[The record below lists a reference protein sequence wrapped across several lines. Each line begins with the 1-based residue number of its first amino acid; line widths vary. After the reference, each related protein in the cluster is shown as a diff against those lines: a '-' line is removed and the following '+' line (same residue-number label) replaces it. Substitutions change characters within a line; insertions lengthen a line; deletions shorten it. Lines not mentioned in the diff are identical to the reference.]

1 MGNETGRK
9 AIENIGREV
18 ERLMTEHTKVV
29 GQRDEL
35 AEECRTLRKDNRAL
49 KEQVKRLETELVS
62 AQIGGG
68 LAGDERN
75 RKKAR
80 ARINRLLRE
89 VDRCIAIAENK
100 TVNVE
105 SNPKQ

>member
-1 MGNETGRK
+1 MGNETSRK
-9 AIENIGREV
+9 AIENIGRQV
-18 ERLMTEHTKVV
+18 ERLMDEHSKVV

-35 AEECRTLRKDNRAL
+35 AVECRSLREENRSL
-49 KEQVKRLETELVS
+49 KEQVKRLETELAS
-62 AQIGGG
+62 AQVGEG

-89 VDRCIAIAENK
+89 VDRCIAVAENES
-100 TVNVE
+100 VNIEKGVL
-105 SNPKQ
+105 Q